1 MINSEENKKKVKEQI
16 LELEK
21 SSLANINKTD
31 DKQMVQKI
39 IRLFEEV
46 KKNDNQ

>member
-1 MINSEENKKKVKEQI
+1 MINSEENKKQVKEQI
-16 LELEK
+16 LKLERE
-21 SSLANINKTD
+21 SLANINKTD